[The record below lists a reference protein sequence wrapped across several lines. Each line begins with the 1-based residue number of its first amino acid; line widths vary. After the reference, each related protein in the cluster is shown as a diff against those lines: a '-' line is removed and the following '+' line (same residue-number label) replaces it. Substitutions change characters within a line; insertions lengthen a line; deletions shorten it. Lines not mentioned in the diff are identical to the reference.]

1 MIFNTW
7 NTRPKTAGK
16 TKSKF
21 SSLFSLELSSSS
33 FLFTFFCSN
42 ELSRKKEK
50 NNDRLRSHD
59 CTRTRPGHPH
69 ESRNDERDEEEIG
82 YLARMGERFKG
93 IISRENHYSESSQK
107 EFKISSSSS
116 WLLLCLSSHSR
127 CSFAMIYAYA
137 SLYVLTFAHIFEREL
152 IHLSCDSKQTGR
164 TSAFG
169 NAWIRVRAK
178 TSQEFDATTEFGFI
192 GRLATTRDVIPI

>member
-1 MIFNTW
+1 MSPRGDTAEYSELVGEGAIALDIGRDIFYREMIDDLQHLKHAPQN
-7 NTRPKTAGK
+7 RK

-21 SSLFSLELSSSS
+21 SSLFSLSSSS

-93 IISRENHYSESSQK
+93 IISR
-107 EFKISSSSS
+107 
-116 WLLLCLSSHSR
+116 
-127 CSFAMIYAYA
+127 
-137 SLYVLTFAHIFEREL
+137 
-152 IHLSCDSKQTGR
+152 
-164 TSAFG
+164 
-169 NAWIRVRAK
+169 
-178 TSQEFDATTEFGFI
+178 
-192 GRLATTRDVIPI
+192 